1 MKQEENQAMNSEQT
15 RSRRYLLVGSGL
27 LAAVVIVLVGAW
39 LLDDRFRPAADV
51 RRNQTSPEAISLV
64 TTATALSVSTTTAS
78 PTSERG
84 AVASPTNMIDVEQA
98 VEQAYLRYWDI
109 YGDALYTLDTSHL
122 DEVMAGTELQLAL
135 ERIEGLRSSNQAATI
150 DVEHNHVIVDI
161 SSTTAAIEDRYLNKS
176 YLVDATSKQPL
187 QSPDEGEIESIACRL
202 ELRDGIWKVVE
213 VVRVDR

>member
-27 LAAVVIVLVGAW
+27 LAAVVIVLGGAW

-98 VEQAYLRYWDI
+98 VEQAYLRYWDV

-135 ERIEGLRSSNQAATI
+135 ERIEGLRSSNQAAKI